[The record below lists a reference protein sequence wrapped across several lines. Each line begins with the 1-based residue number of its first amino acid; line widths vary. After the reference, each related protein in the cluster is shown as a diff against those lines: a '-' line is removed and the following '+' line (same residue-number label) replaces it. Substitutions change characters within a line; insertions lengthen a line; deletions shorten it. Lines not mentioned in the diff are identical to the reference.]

1 MNAELLEAIQSLDA
15 VARRHGFRNIF
26 QPGLAKELLIAS
38 VLGHTRH
45 DAKHG
50 HDAETP
56 DGKLCE
62 YLSCKVGGAG
72 QLASMYREPEES
84 RQKSL
89 ARIER
94 NDHIY
99 LVIFDPEIATK
110 ILRIYE
116 LDKIKV
122 LDEVTRQIDN
132 SRNVVVQVTVYENFA
147 IQVGKLVYSAP
158 PV

>member
-15 VARRHGFRNIF
+15 LARANGYRNIF

-38 VLGHTRH
+38 VLGHTRV

-62 YLSCKVGGAG
+62 YLSCKEGGHG
-72 QLASMYREPEES
+72 QIDRVFKAPPEKRARSLDRLA
-84 RQKSL
+84 
-89 ARIER
+89 R
-94 NDHIY
+94 NDHVY
-99 LVIFDPEIATK
+99 LIIFDAEIATK

-116 LDKIKV
+116 LDKTELLAEMKRQ
-122 LDEVTRQIDN
+122 LDRSKTDIAHVGFSEK
-132 SRNVVVQVTVYENFA
+132 FA
-147 IQVGKLVYSAP
+147 AQVGKLVFPYK
-158 PV
+158 